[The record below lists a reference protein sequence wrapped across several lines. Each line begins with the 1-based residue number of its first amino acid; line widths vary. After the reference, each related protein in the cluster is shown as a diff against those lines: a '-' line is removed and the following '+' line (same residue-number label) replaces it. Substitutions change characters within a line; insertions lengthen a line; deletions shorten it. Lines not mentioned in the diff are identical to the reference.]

1 MKNLHVYL
9 IRRQQSLYNKYH
21 DLNLIARLNVYKIL
35 RNYIFFLSFF
45 LVGYLKYIF
54 KQIIWDTIKVI
65 EK

>member
-54 KQIIWDTIKVI
+54 KQII
-65 EK
+65 